1 MAQFLVKVA
10 DEQGHLR
17 QQVEHGYSE
26 AEVHDRFTQQGYLVY
41 WVKPRTLLSTGG
53 GQFGRRGRLRQ
64 STFLIFNQ
72 QFLTLIK
79 AGLPILTALDLLIKR
94 QRDKALLQLLENVR
108 ERVRGGELLSDAFAA
123 QQVFPK
129 MYTTTLL
136 AGEKSGNMEEVLGR
150 YISYQRMVQTFRK
163 KLLVSLVYPA
173 LLVSVVTLMLIFLI
187 TYVVPKFADL
197 FNNLGAQL
205 PAITVFMLSLGL
217 NAQKYAWVVLLVGAA
232 AIFLLW
238 RWKHSDQGAQRI
250 DRFLLSLP
258 LIGEIRLKYQVA
270 NFSRILGTLLQG
282 GLPLVPAMETA
293 GESMSSRQMLNGVTA
308 AAERVKEGQS
318 LAHSLEAQKLFPDL
332 AVEMLEV
339 GESTGALPAMLASVA
354 EFYEEDVQTALS
366 AAMALIEPMILI
378 IMAVF
383 VGGIL
388 ISLYMPIFTLGTG
401 DRSRRT
407 GTRARYRAAL
417 SLRIRRSERFPVAPR
432 SVREDPCAPD
442 VPL

>member
-17 QQVEHGYSE
+17 EQVEHGHSE

-41 WVKPRTLLSTGG
+41 WVKPRTLLSGRG
-53 GQFGRRGRLRQ
+53 GQPGKLRQ
-64 STFLIFNQ
+64 AAFLIFNQ

-94 QRDKALLQLLENVR
+94 QKDKALLKLLENVR
-108 ERVRGGELLSDAFAA
+108 DRVKGGELLSDAFAA
-123 QQVFPK
+123 QQIFPK
-129 MYTTTLL
+129 MYTTTLM
-136 AGEKSGNMEEVLGR
+136 AGEKSGNMEEVLSR
-150 YISYQRMVQTFRK
+150 YIQYQRMVQTFRK
-163 KLLVSLVYPA
+163 KLLVSLVYPT
-173 LLVSVVTLMLIFLI
+173 LLVSVVTVMLIFLI

-205 PAITVFMLSLGL
+205 PAITVFMLALGL
-217 NAQKYAWVVLLVGAA
+217 RAQKYAWVVAIVLVVGG
-232 AIFLLW
+232 FLVW
-238 RWKHSDQGAQRI
+238 RWKQSDQGAEAI
-250 DRFLLSLP
+250 DKFLLSLP

-270 NFSRILGTLLQG
+270 NFSRILATLLQG

-293 GESMSSRQMLNGVTA
+293 GASMSSRQMLNGITTA
-308 AAERVKEGQS
+308 AARVREGQG
-318 LAHSLEAQKLFPDL
+318 LAHSLEDQKLFPDL

-339 GESTGALPAMLASVA
+339 GESTGALPAMLGSVA
-354 EFYEEDVQTALS
+354 EFYEEDVQTALG

-388 ISLYMPIFTLGTG
+388 ISLYMPIFTLG
-401 DRSRRT
+401 
-407 GTRARYRAAL
+407 AN
-417 SLRIRRSERFPVAPR
+417 VH
-432 SVREDPCAPD
+432 
-442 VPL
+442 

>member
-1 MAQFLVKVA
+1 MAEFLVKVA

-26 AEVHDRFTQQGYLVY
+26 AEVHDRFAQQGYLVY
-41 WVKPRTLLSTGG
+41 WVKPRTIFTGG
-53 GQFGRRGRLRQ
+53 SKQFGKRGKLKQ
-64 STFLIFNQ
+64 SIFLIFNQ

-94 QRDKALLQLLENVR
+94 QRDKSLLHLLENVR
-108 ERVRGGELLSDAFAA
+108 ERVKGGELLSDAFAA
-123 QQVFPK
+123 QGMFPK
-129 MYTTTLL
+129 MYTTTLM

-150 YISYQRMVQTFRK
+150 YIQYQRMVQTFRK

-173 LLVSVVTLMLIFLI
+173 LLVSVVTVMVIFLI

-205 PAITVFMLSLGL
+205 PAITVVMLAIGL
-217 NAQKYAWVVLLVGAA
+217 HAQKYGWVVALGLGLAGVLV
-232 AIFLLW
+232 W
-238 RWKHSDQGAQRI
+238 RWKQSDRGAQAI
-250 DRFLLSLP
+250 DKFLLSLP

-293 GESMSSRQMLNGVTA
+293 GASMSSRQMLIGVTA
-308 AAERVKEGQS
+308 AAQRVREGQT
-318 LAHSLEAQKLFPDL
+318 LAKSMETQNLFPDL

-354 EFYEEDVQTALS
+354 EFYEEDVQTALG
-366 AAMALIEPMILI
+366 AAMALIEPLILI
-378 IMAVF
+378 VMAVF
-383 VGGIL
+383 VGGVL
-388 ISLYMPIFTLGTG
+388 ISLYMPIFTLG
-401 DRSRRT
+401 
-407 GTRARYRAAL
+407 AN
-417 SLRIRRSERFPVAPR
+417 VH
-432 SVREDPCAPD
+432 
-442 VPL
+442 